1 MSECPFCK
9 MEEYRIVSSSD
20 TAFAIRDSFPLTEGH
35 TLIIPRIHVKSLYDL
50 SADDQGAA
58 WKLVSHVRQELME
71 EFGVHEFNIGTND
84 GSAAGQ
90 TIEHAHIHVI
100 PRRQGDVLDPRGG
113 IRNII
118 PAKARYWEND

>member
-9 MEEYRIVSSSD
+9 LEESRIVTSST
-20 TAFAIRDSFPLTEGH
+20 TAFAIRDSLPLTEGH

-50 SADDQGAA
+50 SDEDQDAA
-58 WKLVSHVRQELME
+58 WRLVSQVRQKLKG
-71 EFGVHEFNIGTND
+71 EFGVHFFNIGTND
-84 GSAAGQ
+84 GSEAGQ

-100 PRRQGDVLDPRGG
+100 PRHQGDVPDPRGR

-118 PAKARYWEND
+118 SAKASYLENN